1 MWQNM
6 LLKYINYTF
15 SFVHLF
21 VCRSV
26 ALWIN
31 PCWHAAELQ
40 FYTYKQNCN
49 LPCAE
54 TSTSFGCFNLIY
66 LCRFCWM
73 LIKPKNSSDISNYF
87 TCLWLFKNRF
97 IEHRKWSMCRS
108 RVAIFTC
115 EQTTLYQLLG
125 GLGTS
130 LKEYQRHIK
139 WRRKY
144 TNNLKDWIF

>member
-6 LLKYINYTF
+6 LLKYIDYTF

-49 LPCAE
+49 LPCAK
-54 TSTSFGCFNLIY
+54 TSTSCFNLIY

-73 LIKPKNSSDISNYF
+73 LIKPKNSSDISNYL

-97 IEHRKWSMCRS
+97 IEHRKWNICRS
-108 RVAIFTC
+108 RVTIFTC

-139 WRRKY
+139 WRRNI
-144 TNNLKDWIF
+144 TNNLEDWIF